1 MASTSNPPLI
11 SVICATFN
19 SATTLRCALRTVLNQ
34 DFSDFEVHVI
44 GDGCSDDSE
53 QVVLQSNDQRLHWLN
68 LPRNTGSQAEPNNE
82 GLRRARGKYVAF
94 IGHDDL
100 WMPWHLSR
108 LVNRIEE
115 SRADLVHDLV
125 ASITPTGAEHAYGP
139 PPPGLDYS
147 RLYVPPTSW
156 LHRRELVNE
165 IGLWCHPDE
174 LGWNIDFDYS
184 RRIALAGK
192 NIAFQPSL
200 GVLKFHSAIWRNYSR
215 IGEPPQQQ
223 WLTELLANPN
233 LVTEKIVTALA
244 VEYSRAYQAHERKP
258 PVRVAWRA
266 ARVAGQDLIKAA
278 IRDLTYLYG
287 PERWPIAEFA
297 RRRMRRFRSR
307 NRIRRGLPSLEENKL

>member
-1 MASTSNPPLI
+1 MASSSNTPLI

-19 SATTLRCALRTVLNQ
+19 SAATLRCALRSVLNQ
-34 DFSDFEVHVI
+34 DFSDFELLVI
-44 GDGCSDDSE
+44 GDACSDDSE
-53 QVVLQSNDQRLHWLN
+53 QVVLEKNDPRLHWLN
-68 LPRNTGSQAEPNNE
+68 LPRNSGSQAEPNNE
-82 GLRRARGKYVAF
+82 GLRHARGTYVAF

-108 LVNRIEE
+108 LVGHIKATG
-115 SRADLVHDLV
+115 ADLVHDLV
-125 ASITPTGAEHAYGP
+125 ANITPDGAEHAYGP
-139 PPPGLDYS
+139 PPTGLDYS

-165 IGLWCHPDE
+165 IGDWRDPDE

-184 RRIALAGK
+184 RRVALAGK
-192 NIAFQPSL
+192 NIAFEPSL

-215 IGEPPQQQ
+215 VGEPPQQK
-223 WLTELLANPN
+223 WLTELLANPH
-233 LVTEKIVTALA
+233 LLAEKILNTLA
-244 VEYSRAYQAHERKP
+244 VQYSRAYQAHERKP
-258 PVRVAWRA
+258 PVRVAWRGA
-266 ARVAGQDLIKAA
+266 KLAGQDLVKAA

-307 NRIRRGLPSLEENKL
+307 NRIRRGLPSLEDSKL